1 MLVYLAP
8 GEGYPLDLPV
18 NYSSSSFSSSV
29 STTDEICLELGF
41 WHYSHLYTS
50 NVVHESPLAPQLQV
64 DPVQVLWTYS
74 CWLVA
79 VEQIWEQYLHS
90 HSSTGICAHLTCSV
104 AHSVVGGS
112 FNLWRTLLI
121 SNLYLKSRSGSTASP
136 KYRRNNKDRKFIQ
149 SSSIH
154 AQLQLLRISSSVS
167 QPFPSNSKLISCL
180 WQMGRRQYHSQTMHV
195 QTTDHSICLP
205 VLLLWHFTI
214 YQWFYHWIISLTLV
228 LEVCTAKWKIL
239 GGQKCLCH

>member
-1 MLVYLAP
+1 MLVYFAP
-8 GEGYPLDLPV
+8 GEGYPLDFPV

-41 WHYSHLYTS
+41 SHYSHLYTS

-74 CWLVA
+74 CRLVA

-121 SNLYLKSRSGSTASP
+121 RNLYLKSRSGSTASP

-167 QPFPSNSKLISCL
+167 QLFHQTQNWFFAFGKWVGDTITARQCMCRQQIIAFVSQFCCCGILQYINDFTTESFHWHLCL
-180 WQMGRRQYHSQTMHV
+180 RFA
-195 QTTDHSICLP
+195 LP
-205 VLLLWHFTI
+205 NEK
-214 YQWFYHWIISLTLV
+214 Y
-228 LEVCTAKWKIL
+228 
-239 GGQKCLCH
+239 